1 MEYTTDE
8 VAELLNIKPRAVRMH
23 IERGN
28 IAATK
33 RGRDLFITQAALDT
47 FKSNRKGPGRPKKES
62 TS

>member
-1 MEYTTDE
+1 MEDFTTDE

-33 RGRDLFITQAALDT
+33 RGRDLFITQAEIDRFQLQ
-47 FKSNRKGPGRPKKES
+47 RKGPGRPKKEPS
-62 TS
+62 